1 MAEIP
6 AAPGAPPPP
15 APNLQAKRQQ
25 FLQGRRGDVQ
35 RQANAGLQQNQDA
48 INRRF
53 AAMGATGSGASIAA
67 NLKAQDQSS
76 QQAQQGMAGVDAQEL
91 QMMEGD
97 ATRGQQESQFSRQLT
112 NQQDQFGKTFGLQRD
127 QFGEGQRQFDAGL
140 GLQRSQFEEQQL
152 QDYLQNLQAMASM
165 GVPID
170 SGGVL
175 DQVYGTG
182 SAMDRRLSAQNPGRR
197 PAHMRKG

>member
-1 MAEIP
+1 MAQIP

-15 APNLQAKRQQ
+15 PAPDLQAKRQQ
-25 FLQGRRGDVQ
+25 FLQSRRGDVS

-48 INRRF
+48 INRKF
-53 AAMGATGSGASIAA
+53 ASMGASGSGASIAA

-76 QQAQQGMAGVDAQEL
+76 AQAQQGMAGVDAQEL

-97 ATRGQQESQFSRQLT
+97 ATRGQQESQFARQLT
-112 NQQDQFGKTFGLQRD
+112 NQQDQFGK
-127 QFGEGQRQFDAGL
+127 QFGEGQRQFDAGF
-140 GLQRSQFEEQQL
+140 GLQRSQFEDQQL
-152 QDYLQNLQAMASM
+152 QDYLQNMQAMQSA

-170 SGGVL
+170 LGGVN

-182 SAMDRRLSAQNPGRR
+182 SVIDRRLNALNPGRR
-197 PAHMRKG
+197 PAHMRKE